1 MPRNRRTR
9 VQVTMYPT
17 IRRFAKSKTRPI
29 GRARCTGRPRSHRSQ
44 SRDCDRPKGTS
55 PAGALLR
62 RSPMS
67 AQDEYEG
74 IWEMF
79 AQMHRQTHGENH
91 VATRDFNCCG
101 EYAVLMA
108 LRAASTLRPNYPHH
122 LLLRMAAMPELD
134 RDFYVKNLLS
144 TDGEPEPSDPEPL
157 REYRASRRYHILW
170 TELKEAADRIAS
182 LEKNLEASEARVG
195 ELEALLK
202 KAGASVPSPKKAESR
217 RRASSRDG
225 LPGPRLEGR
234 PGDSP
239 AARDPQ
245 VVLRR
250 RVGPRRRARRT
261 PIPPTAEAHA
271 IGARRGRCGGHRG
284 GETPTDLRVRDNN
297 ERLPR
302 RGGRRAAPSAQP
314 GGLGHHVRDRAPL
327 RREAGERN
335 RLHAEDR
342 DRRLEY
348 VGVPTLRPRRF
359 GRAPRDEREA
369 HRRSDDPPGGRRR

>member
-29 GRARCTGRPRSHRSQ
+29 ARARYPERPRSHRSQ

-55 PAGALLR
+55 PAGVLVR
-62 RSPMS
+62 RSSMS

-74 IWEMF
+74 IWEML

-101 EYAVLMA
+101 ESAVLMA
-108 LRAASTLRPNYPHH
+108 LRAASTLKPDYPHH

-134 RDFYVKNLLS
+134 RDFYVKNLLA

-195 ELEALLK
+195 ELEALLR
-202 KAGASVPSPKKAESR
+202 KAGAPVPPAEKA
-217 RRASSRDG
+217 
-225 LPGPRLEGR
+225 
-234 PGDSP
+234 
-239 AARDPQ
+239 
-245 VVLRR
+245 
-250 RVGPRRRARRT
+250 
-261 PIPPTAEAHA
+261 
-271 IGARRGRCGGHRG
+271 
-284 GETPTDLRVRDNN
+284 
-297 ERLPR
+297 
-302 RGGRRAAPSAQP
+302 
-314 GGLGHHVRDRAPL
+314 
-327 RREAGERN
+327 
-335 RLHAEDR
+335 
-342 DRRLEY
+342 
-348 VGVPTLRPRRF
+348 
-359 GRAPRDEREA
+359 
-369 HRRSDDPPGGRRR
+369 